1 MHPRAFIRTPLD
13 LAVPRDATALLLVS
27 TLALMGYL
35 ATLGGLAFVLL
46 GDDLRAWNRSLDD
59 SLTLQIPAETSA
71 ARIEMSLALLRQTR
85 GIAELRLLDQAE
97 TARLLEPW
105 LGPAAAPDTLPIPR
119 LLDIR
124 AEPGAAIDIAD
135 LRQKLA
141 AITPGSQLEDH
152 RPALALHRRAA
163 TRLAILIALGIAGV
177 AVFAVVLTATATS
190 LRLALHRG
198 AVELLHLIG
207 AADAD
212 LAWPVQLAA
221 LRQGLVGGVIGA
233 AAALLTLFVIGP
245 LMSLDA
251 SPTAADWRLW
261 GVAVGVIAVA
271 GFGAMSAARLAVLRQ
286 LARMP

>member
-13 LAVPRDATALLLVS
+13 LVLPRDATGLLLAS
-27 TLALMGYL
+27 TLALIGYL
-35 ATLGGLAFVLL
+35 ATLGGLALVLL
-46 GDDLRAWNRSLDD
+46 GDDLRVWKGSLYD

-71 ARIEMSLALLRQTR
+71 ARIEMSLALLRQTA

-105 LGPAAAPDTLPIPR
+105 LGLAAAPDTLPIPR

-124 AEPGAAIDIAD
+124 TEPGAAVDIAD

-141 AITPGSQLEDH
+141 GITPGAQLEDH
-152 RPALALHRRAA
+152 RPALAEHRRAA
-163 TRLAILIALGIAGV
+163 TRLAILIALGIAAVAAFGV
-177 AVFAVVLTATATS
+177 VVTAAATN

-207 AADAD
+207 AGDAD
-212 LAWPVQLAA
+212 LAWPVQLAV
-221 LRQGLVGGVIGA
+221 LRQGLVGGAIGA
-233 AAALLTLFVIGP
+233 AAALLTLFVIGRLIP
-245 LMSLDA
+245 LDA
-251 SPTAADWRLW
+251 SASAADWRLW
-261 GVAVGVIAVA
+261 GIALAVIAVA
-271 GFGAMSAARLAVLRQ
+271 GFSAMSAARLAVLRQ

>member
-1 MHPRAFIRTPLD
+1 
-13 LAVPRDATALLLVS
+13 
-27 TLALMGYL
+27 
-35 ATLGGLAFVLL
+35 
-46 GDDLRAWNRSLDD
+46 
-59 SLTLQIPAETSA
+59 
-71 ARIEMSLALLRQTR
+71 EMSLALLRQTP

-105 LGPAAAPDTLPIPR
+105 LGPAAAPATLPIPR

-124 AEPGAAIDIAD
+124 TESGAAIDITD

-141 AITPGSQLEDH
+141 AITPGAQLEDH

-163 TRLAILIALGIAGV
+163 TRAAILIALGIAAV
-177 AVFAVVLTATATS
+177 AVFAVVLTVVATN

-207 AADAD
+207 AGDAD

-221 LRQGLVGGVIGA
+221 LRQGLVGGAIGA

-245 LMSLDA
+245 LVPLDA
-251 SPTAADWRLW
+251 LPSAADWRLW
-261 GVAVGVIAVA
+261 GVALAVIAVA
-271 GFGAMSAARLAVLRQ
+271 GFGAMRARPPNGCMARAIAACAWSPAGTMCSAASSNSGAPCRKRGSSRIRSTRIMSIRNAGGTGTGRRSSCSASTINISLPWRC
-286 LARMP
+286 RCC

>member
-1 MHPRAFIRTPLD
+1 MHPRAFIRTSLD
-13 LAVPRDATALLLVS
+13 LAMPRDATALLLVS
-27 TLALMGYL
+27 MLALIGFL
-35 ATLGGLAFVLL
+35 ATLGCLAFVML

-59 SLTLQIPAETSA
+59 SVTLQIPAETSA
-71 ARIEMSLALLRQTR
+71 ARIEMSLALLRQTP

-124 AEPGAAIDIAD
+124 TESGAAIDIAD

-141 AITPGSQLEDH
+141 AITPGAQLEDH

-177 AVFAVVLTATATS
+177 AVFAVVLTVVATN

-198 AVELLHLIG
+198 AAPGPCRRRDRRRGG
-207 AADAD
+207 ASDARRD
-212 LAWPVQLAA
+212 RPSDAARRLDQCRRLAA
-221 LRQGLVGGVIGA
+221 LGRRTRRHRSGRFWCDERGA
-233 AAALLTLFVIGP
+233 ARRAAPVGP
-245 LMSLDA
+245 HAL
-251 SPTAADWRLW
+251 
-261 GVAVGVIAVA
+261 
-271 GFGAMSAARLAVLRQ
+271 SAA
-286 LARMP
+286 